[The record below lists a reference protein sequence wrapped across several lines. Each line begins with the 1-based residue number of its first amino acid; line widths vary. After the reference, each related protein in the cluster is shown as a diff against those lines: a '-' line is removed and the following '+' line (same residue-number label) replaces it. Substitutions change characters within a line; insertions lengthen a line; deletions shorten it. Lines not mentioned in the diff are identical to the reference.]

1 MAEMTVED
9 QKAEEFAF
17 VTKILEDSRADLERA
32 VAGLDD
38 ELCSANPAVS
48 AWSITQVIEHLA
60 IIEKRVLL
68 LLQTKL
74 PEQESV
80 SDASAAQK
88 NDAELVNQVRSRAT
102 RINAPGVTQPSGQY
116 PSCHDALA
124 AFNASRQRTLAYAV
138 STPPYLRGRLLPHPV
153 LGPIDGCQ
161 WLLALGAHTQRHV
174 RQIEEIRAA
183 LVQ

>member
-1 MAEMTVED
+1 MAE
-9 QKAEEFAF
+9 EEFAF
-17 VTKILEDSRADLERA
+17 VTEILKDSRTDLERS

-38 ELCSANPAVS
+38 ELCSANPAAS
-48 AWSITQVIEHLA
+48 GWSITQIIEHLI

-80 SDASAAQK
+80 SDASAPQRK
-88 NDAELVNQVRSRAT
+88 DTELVDQVRSRAT
-102 RINAPGVTQPSGQY
+102 RINAPEVTQPSGQY
-116 PSCHDALA
+116 LSCHDALA
-124 AFNASRQRTLAYAV
+124 AFNAARQRTLAYAV
-138 STPPYLRGRLLPHPV
+138 STPQYLRGRLLPHPI

-161 WLLALGAHTQRHV
+161 WLLAVGAHTQRHV
-174 RQIEEIRAA
+174 QQIEEIRAA